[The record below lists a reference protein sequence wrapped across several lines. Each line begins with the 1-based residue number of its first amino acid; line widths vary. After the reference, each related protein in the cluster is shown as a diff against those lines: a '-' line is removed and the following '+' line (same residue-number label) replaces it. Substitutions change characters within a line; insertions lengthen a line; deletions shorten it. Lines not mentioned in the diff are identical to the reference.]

1 MSERLRRQRHPNLRH
16 AVHMDLTMARR
27 RRGDM
32 RFLPTPAHVGYE
44 ALRYMA
50 SSDAFAALVCYR
62 IKAASQRRGIP
73 VVPRIAQRLA
83 IMLANISIGDDVVV
97 EPGILIAHGQVV
109 IDGVTEIGKGVRIGA
124 FVEIGPN
131 EDLGNG
137 PTVCEGATI
146 GSGAKVFGPITIGEN
161 AVVAAN
167 AVVVEDQGRRSGT

>member
-1 MSERLRRQRHPNLRH
+1 
-16 AVHMDLTMARR
+16 MDLTMARR